1 MKFID
6 FIQSMYDEKQLQL
19 NKRNSPWLVEKIHLN
34 LEFGI
39 GKSLK
44 ICGELLITNKDGHN
58 GVN

>member
-1 MKFID
+1 
-6 FIQSMYDEKQLQL
+6 MYDEKQSQL
-19 NKRNSPWLVEKIHLN
+19 NKRITPWLGEKIHLD
-34 LEFGI
+34 LEFGV